1 MNNKNKFDENK
12 FQAMLQLAEFGVKRS
27 EERRSIEFRIFIS
40 YMTLLVLAL
49 YQLIKQQN
57 PTSVFRQ
64 LIIQKEP
71 ISLELREGIIL
82 YALALLLHTIYIMW
96 QVGIGIA
103 MKNDAYRR
111 NFYLKQAEKMS
122 GHPLE
127 YEDKNS
133 NSDRKIIIIEHYL
146 QQFLYLKVIFTDWS
160 RILLVAIPT
169 ILFILVVDLF
179 IKETNWKENT
189 ELRVIPIL
197 TFVVIPAIV
206 TVVSWSI
213 IRFMKWRMD
222 KEILPI
228 KKH

>member
-12 FQAMLQLAEFGVKRS
+12 FQAILQLAEFGVKRS

-40 YMTLLVLAL
+40 YTTLLVLAL

-57 PTSVFRQ
+57 PTSVFLQ

-71 ISLELREGIIL
+71 ISLELREGIVL
-82 YALALLLHTIYIMW
+82 YALALLLHTIYVMW

-111 NFYLKQAEKMS
+111 NFYLKKAEKMS

-146 QQFLYLKVIFTDWS
+146 QQFLHLKVIFTDWS

-169 ILFILVVDLF
+169 ILFIIVVDLF

-189 ELRVIPIL
+189 GLRVIPIL

-213 IRFMKWRMD
+213 IRFMKWRMH
-222 KEILPI
+222 KEIL
-228 KKH
+228 HD